1 MEEVGPN
8 TAAAIH
14 EYFSHPRR
22 RELIEALRRHGL
34 RFEETRRAAP
44 AAGPLSGKSVV
55 ITGALPDISREEAS
69 ERLAAAGARISASI
83 SKKTDYLV
91 VGESA
96 GSKLEKARSL
106 GVPTLTWPEMLR
118 VLEKE

>member
-1 MEEVGPN
+1 
-8 TAAAIH
+8 
-14 EYFSHPRR
+14 
-22 RELIEALRRHGL
+22 
-34 RFEETRRAAP
+34 
-44 AAGPLSGKSVV
+44 V
-55 ITGALPDISREEAS
+55 ITGTLPGISREEAA
-69 ERLAAAGARISASI
+69 ERLAAAGARVSGSI

-118 VLEKE
+118 VLEEE